1 MGNIKQQ
8 IEELNQSI
16 AEINQARDKTVKYF
30 ENKIKQ
36 LEQQVNKPKIEVGK
50 VIKVITGGKGA
61 YGADNELGFLLQN
74 INHDKADHGAT
85 ENISFM
91 VRLISGR
98 IWALGFNAKI
108 EEATKEEWETALT
121 KHADKLYEGV
131 KKVDRSGMD
140 FVWSDIESF
149 KGHLSTVWNGKEFQY
164 KGIFVMDKHGVWA
177 KPCASL
183 KEMFV
188 NVHLVDGD
196 NSCGTI
202 YYDASEAKNST
213 TGVFK
218 HLGVFKL
225 VKVG

>member
-1 MGNIKQQ
+1 MENIKKQ
-8 IEELNQSI
+8 IEELKTHVSY
-16 AEINQARDKTVKYF
+16 INSTI
-30 ENKIKQ
+30 NK

-50 VIKVITGGKGA
+50 VYDIQFNIQKNNNYILGYIVEVKGEYATYFGLTDNGWKTDFFRIDNAYSIK
-61 YGADNELGFLLQN
+61 E
-74 INHDKADHGAT
+74 
-85 ENISFM
+85 S
-91 VRLISGR
+91 
-98 IWALGFNAKI
+98 
-108 EEATKEEWETALT
+108 TKEEWETALT

-131 KKVDRSGMD
+131 EKVDRSGMD
-140 FVWSDIESF
+140 ILWSDIESF

-177 KPCASL
+177 KPVIEE